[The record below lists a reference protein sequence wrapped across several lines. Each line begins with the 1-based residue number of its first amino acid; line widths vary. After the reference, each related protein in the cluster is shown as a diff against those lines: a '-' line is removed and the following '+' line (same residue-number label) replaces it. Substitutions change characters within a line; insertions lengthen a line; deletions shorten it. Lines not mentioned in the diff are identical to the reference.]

1 MKLPSVGV
9 LVSAARQTLAR
20 FPAVLFAAA
29 LAGVAG
35 FIAVD
40 TPDDEFWFKLM
51 GTAAL
56 AIPLFLAV
64 DLYAERKKLG
74 LRARA
79 IGWLVGSAVLTAYL
93 IAWYGWSDPLGGI
106 RWVHTALAFHLMVA
120 VAPFIGVTE
129 LHGFWR
135 FNWMILLRWLLAAL
149 YTQVLWAGIAIGLL
163 ALDNLF
169 GLDVAGATY
178 WRLWFAIAFVVGTW
192 LFLGGVPKQIAALN
206 ERTDYPAGLKVFA
219 QYLLIP
225 IVVAYLVILTLY
237 LAKVV
242 ITQVWPSGWIG
253 WLVSSV
259 ATVGIL
265 SLLLTFPIAER
276 AENRWMR
283 TFARGFYIALL
294 PSIVMLWL
302 AIWKRIDQYGVTEAR
317 YFLAAL
323 SLWLAGIA
331 VYYAVT
337 HSRNIKLIPVTLCLV
352 ALVTFDGPWSPYSV
366 SQRSQVHR
374 LASVLERNG
383 ILQDGSIR
391 PVAGPVDF
399 DDRREISAKI
409 RYLVSTHGTRRIAD
423 WFGETLAVADTIG
436 EGFQP
441 SSMDKVDRRTEL
453 IAGLLGVDYVGEW
466 ESGAPGRFNY
476 SVRWEGEAVPIAGY
490 DRAWRGEDLE
500 SDSSVVG
507 NDFVV
512 RYDSL
517 SFTVRLTSGTRVL
530 AEIPLQAILDS
541 ADAPR
546 QVPGS
551 SRGVAPSVMRYEID
565 NDAIRLAAYLS
576 RIGGERVDQRI
587 HLWDLGLQ
595 LFYTLKQ

>member
-1 MKLPSVGV
+1 MKLPSVAV
-9 LVSAARQTLAR
+9 LVAAARQTLVR
-20 FPAVLFAAA
+20 FPAVMIVAA
-29 LAGVAG
+29 LAGIAG
-35 FIAVD
+35 AISVD
-40 TPDDEFWFKLM
+40 AADEEFWFKIM

-64 DLYAERKKLG
+64 DLFAERKGLG
-74 LRARA
+74 LGPRAV
-79 IGWLVGSAVLTAYL
+79 GWLVGGAVLTAYL
-93 IAWYGWSDPLGGI
+93 VAWWDWSDPLGGW
-106 RWVHTALAFHLMVA
+106 RWAQSALAFHLMVA
-120 VAPFIGVTE
+120 VAPFVGVTE
-129 LHGFWR
+129 LQGFWR
-135 FNWMILLRWLLAAL
+135 FNWTILLRWLLAAL
-149 YTQVLWAGIAIGLL
+149 YTQVLWAGVAIALL

-169 GLDVAGATY
+169 GLEVAGATY
-178 WRLWFAIAFVVGTW
+178 GRLWFAIAFVVGTW
-192 LFLGGVPKQIAALN
+192 LFLGGVPKNVAALN
-206 ERTDYPAGLKVFA
+206 ERSDYPQGLKVFA

-237 LAKVV
+237 LAKIV

-302 AIWKRIDQYGVTEAR
+302 AIWKRIAQYGVTEAR
-317 YFLAAL
+317 YFLAVL

-337 HSRNIKLIPVTLCLV
+337 HSRNIKLIPTTLCLV
-352 ALVTFDGPWSPYSV
+352 ALVTFEGPWSPYRM

-374 LASVLERNG
+374 LASVLETNG

-391 PVAGPVDF
+391 PATGSVDF
-399 DDRREISAKI
+399 DDRREISATVH
-409 RYLVSTHGTRRIAD
+409 YLVSTHGTRGIAG
-423 WFGETLAVADTIG
+423 WFGETLTAADTIG

-441 SSMDKVDRRTEL
+441 SPIEKVDQRTEL
-453 IAGLLGVDYVGEW
+453 ITGLLGVDYVGEW
-466 ESGAPGRFNY
+466 ESGAPGRFSY
-476 SVRWEGEAVPIAGY
+476 FVRWEGEAVAIAGY

-500 SDSSVVG
+500 RDSSVVG
-507 NDFVV
+507 SDFVV

-517 SFTVRLTSGTRVL
+517 SFTVRLTSGARVL

-546 QVPGS
+546 RVPGTTP
-551 SRGVAPSVMRYEID
+551 GVPPDIMRYEID

-576 RIGGERVDQRI
+576 RIGGERLDQQVR
-587 HLWDLGLQ
+587 LWDLALQ
-595 LFYTLKQ
+595 LFYTLKE

>member
-40 TPDDEFWFKLM
+40 TPDEEFWFKLM

-79 IGWLVGSAVLTAYL
+79 IGWLVGAAVLTAYL

-169 GLDVAGATY
+169 GLDVAGPTY

-352 ALVTFDGPWSPYSV
+352 ALVTFDGPWSPYSI

-374 LASVLERNG
+374 LASVLERSG

-391 PVAGPVDF
+391 PATGPVDF

-517 SFTVRLTSGTRVL
+517 SFTVRLTSGSRVL

>member
-9 LVSAARQTLAR
+9 LVSAARQTLVR

-29 LAGVAG
+29 LAGVTG
-35 FIAVD
+35 YIAVD

-64 DLYAERKKLG
+64 DLFAERKGLR

-79 IGWLVGSAVLTAYL
+79 IGWLVGGAVLAGYL
-93 IAWYGWSDPLGGI
+93 IAWYNWSDPLGGA
-106 RWVHTALAFHLMVA
+106 RWAQSALAFHLMVA

-129 LHGFWR
+129 LQGFWR
-135 FNWMILLRWLLAAL
+135 FNWAILLRWLLAAL
-149 YTQVLWAGIAIGLL
+149 YTQVLWAGLAVALL

-169 GLDVAGATY
+169 GLDVAGVTY

-206 ERTDYPAGLKVFA
+206 ERTDYPVGLKVFA

-265 SLLLTFPIAER
+265 SLLFTFPIAER

-317 YFLAAL
+317 YFLAVL

-337 HSRNIKLIPVTLCLV
+337 HSRNIKLIPATLCLV
-352 ALVTFDGPWSPYSV
+352 ALITFDGPWSPYSV

-374 LASVLERNG
+374 LASVLEGNG

-391 PVAGPVDF
+391 QATGPVDF

-409 RYLVSTHGTRRIAD
+409 RYLVSTHGTRGIAG
-423 WFGETLAVADTIG
+423 WFGETLAAADTIG

-441 SSMDKVDRRTEL
+441 SPMDKVDQRTEL

-500 SDSSVVG
+500 RDSSVVG
-507 NDFVV
+507 SDFVV

-517 SFTVRLTSGTRVL
+517 SFTVRLTSDGRVL
-530 AEIPLQAILDS
+530 AEIPLQEILDS

-546 QVPGS
+546 QVPGTS
-551 SRGVAPSVMRYEID
+551 PGVPPNVLRYEID

-587 HLWDLGLQ
+587 HLWDLALQ
-595 LFYTLKQ
+595 LFYTLKE